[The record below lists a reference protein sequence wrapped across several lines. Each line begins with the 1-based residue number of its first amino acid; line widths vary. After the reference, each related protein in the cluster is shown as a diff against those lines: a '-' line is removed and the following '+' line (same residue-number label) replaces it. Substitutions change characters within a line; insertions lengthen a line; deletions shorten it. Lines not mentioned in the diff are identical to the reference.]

1 MKIRLKFK
9 KYGSM
14 IFIGHLDILRYFQK
28 AMRRANIDIAYSEG
42 FSPHQVMSFA
52 APLGVGI
59 YSNGDYFDIEAHS
72 TGTSEEMLAAINEQ
86 MAEGIE
92 VIEARMLP
100 DNATNAMAS
109 VAASRYTIRF
119 REGHEPEF
127 DYKAGLAG
135 FYAQE
140 TITIIKK
147 TKKGEAELN
156 LKQFIYELHLDENG
170 NIGMLVDSS
179 SSGNIKPGL
188 VMEAF
193 YAAHGKT
200 PGEFDFIVTREDTY
214 GNIGTA
220 EHPVFVPLGA
230 VGVEF

>member
-42 FSPHQVMSFA
+42 FSPHQIMSFA

-59 YSNGDYFDIEAHS
+59 YSNGDYYDIEAHS

-92 VIEARMLP
+92 VIEARILP

-127 DYKAGLAG
+127 DYKAELAG
-135 FYAQE
+135 FYAKE
-140 TITIIKK
+140 TITILKK

-156 LKQFIYELHLDENG
+156 LKQFIYELYLDENG

-179 SSGNIKPGL
+179 SSGNIKPRL

>member
-42 FSPHQVMSFA
+42 FSPHQIMSFA

-72 TGTSEEMLAAINEQ
+72 TGTSEEMLLALNQQ

-92 VIEARMLP
+92 VIEARILP

-127 DYKAGLAG
+127 DYKAGLAD
-135 FYAQE
+135 FYDQE
-140 TITIIKK
+140 TITILKK

-156 LKQFIYELHLDENG
+156 LKQFIYELYLDENG

-193 YAAHGKT
+193 YAAHGKI

-214 GNIGTA
+214 GNTGTT